1 MHKLKSEMVRTR
13 AQREI
18 IKKMCLCLRQ
28 TCIECEKTFFS
39 HSHIEMFFT
48 AAEAVLRII
57 NAMAKGEEGEGAHTY
72 LFDPIHHVTL
82 RIENKPC
89 KVVDNV
95 HEFQVQSSISYR
107 RASRCHIEKASQDR
121 KERKNDKKRTAIKRT
136 TLGPVMKSSSRP
148 GVKHVNMAIRGEP
161 RAPTSKAKDLR
172 ARTSD

>member
-1 MHKLKSEMVRTR
+1 MVRTR

-39 HSHIEMFFT
+39 HSDIEMFFT

-57 NAMAKGEEGEGAHTY
+57 NAMAIFAEERGRE
-72 LFDPIHHVTL
+72 LIHIYSIRFITL
-82 RIENKPC
+82 RYELKTN
-89 KVVDNV
+89 
-95 HEFQVQSSISYR
+95 HAESSITFANSKCKARFRFLYR

-136 TLGPVMKSSSRP
+136 TLAASNEKFFEAGR
-148 GVKHVNMAIRGEP
+148 
-161 RAPTSKAKDLR
+161 KAC
-172 ARTSD
+172 